1 MKKKIGIH
9 FIPCIVLMAVLLLC
23 MVLTAGKV
31 SASDF
36 SDGTAE
42 EGKYIEED
50 QVKPQPPVITD
61 FKINNDSILGY
72 GDKLNISFKIANR
85 TYDNSDPDKKTYVG
99 RIIYKYGNSNI
110 SNSYMTTHLFYNPK
124 TDRIESEQSDI
135 LNDAFSSARPEGV
148 YHFEY
153 FYDNLTNSYEYAD
166 STKNKSILK
175 ISNTTITFCE
185 DCKNGKHRIDT
196 IKYKEPTYKDY
207 GYSNCQKCR
216 ICGTVI
222 SGKVLNP
229 IKPYCKPS
237 TTNVTMYANQIKKF
251 QIKHAK
257 GDNVVDRTHLNGS
270 IYIRNI
276 CLKKGDKSDTIT
288 IQPYN
293 KIGKETVELILKSG
307 LKAKINIT
315 VKPAKT
321 QKIYGVKKNII
332 IKQGK
337 KYTLKPKISPSY
349 SKDKISYFSNNK
361 KVVTV
366 NSKGIITARKKGTA
380 YITIKSGSKYVKCKI
395 TVK

>member
-23 MVLTAGKV
+23 MTLTAGKV
-31 SASDF
+31 SAGDF
-36 SDGTAE
+36 SDGNAE

-72 GDKLNISFKIANR
+72 GNRLNISFKISNR
-85 TYDNSDPDKKTYVG
+85 TYDNSDPDKKTFVG
-99 RIIYKYGNSNI
+99 RIVYEHNG
-110 SNSYMTTHLFYNPK
+110 SYMPTNLFYNPK
-124 TDRIESEQSDI
+124 TDIIENVFNPNEV
-135 LNDAFSSARPEGV
+135 FSKYRAEGV
-148 YHFEY
+148 YHFKY

-237 TTNVTMYANQIKKF
+237 TTNVTMYAYANQTKTIKVT
-251 QIKHAK
+251 HVN
-257 GDNVVDRTHLNGS
+257 GDNVYRKRGNLNLGLYT
-270 IYIRNI
+270 I
-276 CLKKGDKSDTIT
+276 KKDKSFDTIT
-288 IQPYN
+288 IKPYN
-293 KIGKETVELILKSG
+293 KIGQYAIELTLNSG
-307 LKAKINIT
+307 LKTKINLI

-321 QKIYGVKKNII
+321 QKIYGVKKNIT
-332 IKQGK
+332 IKVGK

-349 SKDKISYFSNNK
+349 SKDKITYSSNNK
-361 KVVTV
+361 KVVV
-366 NSKGIITARKKGTA
+366 ANSKGVITARKKGTA

>member
-1 MKKKIGIH
+1 MKKKIGIQ

-72 GDKLNISFKIANR
+72 GDRLNISFKIANR

-99 RIIYKYGNSNI
+99 RIVYEHNG
-110 SNSYMTTHLFYNPK
+110 SYMPTNLFYNPK
-124 TDRIESEQSDI
+124 TDIIENVFNPNEV
-135 LNDAFSSARPEGV
+135 FSKYRAEGV

-153 FYDNLTNSYEYAD
+153 FYDALLNSYEYANA
-166 STKNKSILK
+166 TKNKSILK

-229 IKPYCKPS
+229 VKPYCKAS
-237 TTNVTMYANQIKKF
+237 TTNLTMYAYANQTKTIKVTHANGDNIYRKRGNLNLGLYTIKK
-251 QIKHAK
+251 
-257 GDNVVDRTHLNGS
+257 G
-270 IYIRNI
+270 
-276 CLKKGDKSDTIT
+276 KSLDTIT
-288 IQPYN
+288 IKPYN
-293 KIGKETVELILKSG
+293 KIGQYTIELTLNSG
-307 LKAKINIT
+307 LKTKINLI
-315 VKPAKT
+315 VKFAKT
-321 QKIYGVKKNII
+321 QKIYGVKKNIT
-332 IKQGK
+332 IKVGK
-337 KYTLKPKISPSY
+337 KYTLKPKLSPSY
-349 SKDKISYFSNNK
+349 SSDKIRYSSNNK
-361 KVVTV
+361 KVVAV
-366 NSKGIITARKKGTA
+366 NSKGVITARKKGTA

>member
-1 MKKKIGIH
+1 MKKKIGIQ
-9 FIPCIVLMAVLLLC
+9 FIPCIVLMAMLLLC

-31 SASDF
+31 SAGDF

-42 EGKYIEED
+42 AGKYIEED

-72 GDKLNISFKIANR
+72 GDRLNISFKIANR
-85 TYDNSDPDKKTYVG
+85 TYDNSDPDKKTFVG
-99 RIIYKYGNSNI
+99 RIVYEHNG
-110 SNSYMTTHLFYNPK
+110 SYMPTNLFYNPK
-124 TDRIESEQSDI
+124 TDIIENVFNPNEV
-135 LNDAFSSARPEGV
+135 FSKYRAEGV
-148 YHFEY
+148 YYFKY
-153 FYDNLTNSYEYAD
+153 FYDDLLNSYEYAD

-175 ISNTTITFCE
+175 ISKMSITFCE

-229 IKPYCKPS
+229 VKPYCKAS
-237 TTNVTMYANQIKKF
+237 TTNLTMYAYANQTKTIKVTHANGDNIYRKRGNLNLGLYTIKK
-251 QIKHAK
+251 
-257 GDNVVDRTHLNGS
+257 G
-270 IYIRNI
+270 
-276 CLKKGDKSDTIT
+276 KSLDTIT
-288 IQPYN
+288 IKPYN
-293 KIGKETVELILKSG
+293 KIGQYTIELTLNSG
-307 LKAKINIT
+307 LKTKINLI

-349 SKDKISYFSNNK
+349 SKDKMSYFSNNK
-361 KVVTV
+361 KVVAV
-366 NSKGIITARKKGTA
+366 NSKGVIAARKKGTA

>member
-9 FIPCIVLMAVLLLC
+9 FIPYIVLMAVLLLC

-36 SDGTAE
+36 SDGNAE

-72 GDKLNISFKIANR
+72 GDRINISFKISNR
-85 TYDNSDPDKKTYVG
+85 TYDSSDPDKKTFVG
-99 RIIYKYGNSNI
+99 QFFFTYKKKNITDLSNVI
-110 SNSYMTTHLFYNPK
+110 AVNLFYNPK
-124 TDRIESEQSDI
+124 SKLVEGTSNVLDESKS
-135 LNDAFSSARPEGV
+135 EGI
-148 YHFEY
+148 YY
-153 FYDNLTNSYEYAD
+153 FYAFFDQSLVENITNV
-166 STKNKSILK
+166 KNTK

-185 DCKNGKHRIDT
+185 DCKNGKHRINT

-288 IQPYN
+288 IQPYS

-332 IKQGK
+332 IKAGK
-337 KYTLKPKISPSY
+337 KYTLKPKLSPSY
-349 SKDKISYFSNNK
+349 SKDKISYSSNNK
-361 KVVTV
+361 KVVAV
-366 NSKGIITARKKGTA
+366 NSKGVITARKKGTA

>member
-9 FIPCIVLMAVLLLC
+9 FIPYVVLMAVLLLC

-72 GDKLNISFKIANR
+72 GDRLNISFKIANR
-85 TYDNSDPDKKTYVG
+85 TYDNSDPDKKTFVG
-99 RIIYKYGNSNI
+99 SIVYEHNG
-110 SNSYMTTHLFYNPK
+110 SYMPTNLFYNPK
-124 TDRIESEQSDI
+124 TDIIENVFNPNEV
-135 LNDAFSSARPEGV
+135 FSKYRAEGV
-148 YHFEY
+148 YHFKY
-153 FYDNLTNSYEYAD
+153 FYDALTNSWEYANA
-166 STKNKSILK
+166 TKNKSILK
-175 ISNTTITFCE
+175 ISNITITFCE

-229 IKPYCKPS
+229 VKPYCKAS
-237 TTNVTMYANQIKKF
+237 TTNVTMYAYANQTKTIKVTHANGDNIYRKRGNLNLGLYTIKK
-251 QIKHAK
+251 
-257 GDNVVDRTHLNGS
+257 G
-270 IYIRNI
+270 
-276 CLKKGDKSDTIT
+276 KSLDTIT
-288 IQPYN
+288 IKPYN
-293 KIGKETVELILKSG
+293 KIGQYTIELTLNSG
-307 LKAKINIT
+307 LKTKINLI
-315 VKPAKT
+315 VKFAKT
-321 QKIYGVKKNII
+321 QKIYGVKKNIT
-332 IKQGK
+332 IKVGK
-337 KYTLKPKISPSY
+337 KYTLKPKLSPSY
-349 SKDKISYFSNNK
+349 SKDKISYSSNNK
-361 KVVTV
+361 KVVAV
-366 NSKGIITARKKGTA
+366 NSKGIITAKKKGTA
-380 YITIKSGSKYVKCKI
+380 YIIIKSGSKYVKCKI

>member
-1 MKKKIGIH
+1 MKKKISIH

-36 SDGTAE
+36 SDGNVE
-42 EGKYIEED
+42 DGKYIEED

-61 FKINNDSILGY
+61 FKINNDSVLGY
-72 GDKLNISFKIANR
+72 GDRLNISFKIANR
-85 TYDNSDPDKKTYVG
+85 TYDNSDPDKKTFVG
-99 RIIYKYGNSNI
+99 QFFFTYKKKNITDLSNVI
-110 SNSYMTTHLFYNPK
+110 AVNLFYNPK
-124 TDRIESEQSDI
+124 SKLVEGTSNVLNESKS
-135 LNDAFSSARPEGV
+135 EGI
-148 YHFEY
+148 YY
-153 FYDNLTNSYEYAD
+153 FYAFFDQSLVENITNV
-166 STKNKSILK
+166 KNTK

-185 DCKNGKHRIDT
+185 DCKNGKHRINT

-332 IKQGK
+332 IKTGK
-337 KYTLKPKISPSY
+337 KYTLKPKLSPSY
-349 SKDKISYFSNNK
+349 SKDKISYSSNNK
-361 KVVTV
+361 KVVAV
-366 NSKGIITARKKGTA
+366 NSKGVITARKKGTA
-380 YITIKSGSKYVKCKI
+380 YITIKSGSKYIKCKI

>member
-9 FIPCIVLMAVLLLC
+9 FIPYVVLMAVLLLC

-61 FKINNDSILGY
+61 FKINNDSVLGY
-72 GDKLNISFKIANR
+72 GDRLNISFKIANR
-85 TYDNSDPDKKTYVG
+85 TYDNSNPDKKTYVG
-99 RIIYKYGNSNI
+99 KIAYKHN
-110 SNSYMTTHLFYNPK
+110 NSYVTAYLFYNPK
-124 TDRIESEQSDI
+124 TDIIESEPNNTS
-135 LNDAFSSARPEGV
+135 NNTFVSARPEGV

-153 FYDNLTNSYEYAD
+153 FYDALLNSFEY
-166 STKNKSILK
+166 SGSIKNKSILK

-185 DCKNGKHRIDT
+185 DCKNEKHRIDT

>member
-72 GDKLNISFKIANR
+72 GDKLNISFKISNR
-85 TYDNSDPDKKTYVG
+85 TYDNSDPDKKTFVG
-99 RIIYKYGNSNI
+99 SIVYEHNG
-110 SNSYMTTHLFYNPK
+110 SYMPTNLFYNPK
-124 TDRIESEQSDI
+124 TDIIENVFNPNEV
-135 LNDAFSSARPEGV
+135 FSKYRAEGV
-148 YHFEY
+148 YHFKY
-153 FYDNLTNSYEYAD
+153 FYDALTNSWEYANA
-166 STKNKSILK
+166 TKNKSILK
-175 ISNTTITFCE
+175 ISNITITFCE

-229 IKPYCKPS
+229 VKPYCKAS
-237 TTNVTMYANQIKKF
+237 TTNVTMYAYANQTKTIKVTHANGDNIYRKRGNLNLGLYTIKK
-251 QIKHAK
+251 
-257 GDNVVDRTHLNGS
+257 G
-270 IYIRNI
+270 
-276 CLKKGDKSDTIT
+276 KSLDTIT
-288 IQPYN
+288 IKPYN
-293 KIGKETVELILKSG
+293 KIGQYTIELTLNSG
-307 LKAKINIT
+307 LKTKINLI
-315 VKPAKT
+315 VKFAKT
-321 QKIYGVKKNII
+321 QKIYGVKKNIT
-332 IKQGK
+332 IKVGK
-337 KYTLKPKISPSY
+337 KYTLKPKLSPSY
-349 SKDKISYFSNNK
+349 SKDKISYSSNNK
-361 KVVTV
+361 KVVAV
-366 NSKGIITARKKGTA
+366 NSKGIITAKKKGTA
-380 YITIKSGSKYVKCKI
+380 YIIIKSGSKYVKCKI

>member
-1 MKKKIGIH
+1 MKKKIGIQ
-9 FIPCIVLMAVLLLC
+9 FIPCIVLMAMLLLC

-31 SASDF
+31 SAGDF

-42 EGKYIEED
+42 AGKYIEED

-72 GDKLNISFKIANR
+72 GDRLNISFKIANR
-85 TYDNSDPDKKTYVG
+85 TYDNSDKKFFVGQFFFTYKNKN
-99 RIIYKYGNSNI
+99 ITDLSNVI
-110 SNSYMTTHLFYNPK
+110 TVNLFYNPK
-124 TDRIESEQSDI
+124 SKLVEGTSNVLDESKS
-135 LNDAFSSARPEGV
+135 EGI
-148 YHFEY
+148 YY
-153 FYDNLTNSYEYAD
+153 FYAFFDQSLVENITNVKNTKITNS
-166 STKNKSILK
+166 TFL
-175 ISNTTITFCE
+175 FCE

-207 GYSNCQKCR
+207 GYSNCEKCR

-257 GDNVVDRTHLNGS
+257 GDNVVDKTHLSGS
-270 IYIRNI
+270 IYIRYI
-276 CLKKGDKSDTIT
+276 YLKKGDKSDTIT

-332 IKQGK
+332 IKAGK
-337 KYTLKPKISPSY
+337 KYTLKPKLSPSY
-349 SKDKISYFSNNK
+349 SKDKISYSSNNK
-361 KVVTV
+361 KVVAV
-366 NSKGIITARKKGTA
+366 NSKGVITARKKGTA
-380 YITIKSGSKYVKCKI
+380 YITIKSGSKYVKCTI

>member
-36 SDGTAE
+36 SDETAE

-72 GDKLNISFKIANR
+72 GDRLNISFKIANR
-85 TYDNSDPDKKTYVG
+85 TYDNSDPDKKTFVG
-99 RIIYKYGNSNI
+99 QFFFTYKKKNITDLSNVI
-110 SNSYMTTHLFYNPK
+110 AVNLFYNPK
-124 TDRIESEQSDI
+124 SKLVEGTSNVLDESKS
-135 LNDAFSSARPEGV
+135 EGI
-148 YHFEY
+148 YY
-153 FYDNLTNSYEYAD
+153 FYAFFDQSLVKNITNV
-166 STKNKSILK
+166 KNTK

-307 LKAKINIT
+307 LKVKINIT

-332 IKQGK
+332 IKTGK
-337 KYTLKPKISPSY
+337 KYTLKPKLSPSY
-349 SKDKISYFSNNK
+349 SKDKITYSSNNK
-361 KVVTV
+361 KVVVV
-366 NSKGIITARKKGTA
+366 NSKGLVTARKKGIA
-380 YITIKSGSKYVKCKI
+380 YITIKSGSKYMKCKI

>member
-9 FIPCIVLMAVLLLC
+9 FIPYVVLMAVLLLC

-42 EGKYIEED
+42 DGKYIEGD

-72 GDKLNISFKIANR
+72 GDRLNISFKISNR
-85 TYDNSDPDKKTYVG
+85 TYDNSDPDKKTFVG
-99 RIIYKYGNSNI
+99 QFFFTYKKKNITDLSNI
-110 SNSYMTTHLFYNPK
+110 IAVNLFYNPK
-124 TDRIESEQSDI
+124 SKLVEGTSNVLDESKS
-135 LNDAFSSARPEGV
+135 EGI
-148 YHFEY
+148 YY
-153 FYDNLTNSYEYAD
+153 FYAFFDQSLVENITNV
-166 STKNKSILK
+166 KNTK

-207 GYSNCQKCR
+207 GYSNYQKCK

-229 IKPYCKPS
+229 IKPYCRPS

-332 IKQGK
+332 IKVGK
-337 KYTLKPKISPSY
+337 KYTLKPRLSPSY
-349 SKDKISYFSNNK
+349 SKDKITYSSNNK
-361 KVVTV
+361 KVVAV
-366 NSKGIITARKKGTA
+366 NSKGVITTRKKGTA
-380 YITIKSGSKYVKCKI
+380 YITIKSGSKYIKCKI

>member
-72 GDKLNISFKIANR
+72 GDRLNISFKIANR
-85 TYDNSDPDKKTYVG
+85 TYDNSDPDKKTFVG
-99 RIIYKYGNSNI
+99 SIVYEHNG
-110 SNSYMTTHLFYNPK
+110 SYMPTNLFYNPK
-124 TDRIESEQSDI
+124 TDIIENVFNPNEV
-135 LNDAFSSARPEGV
+135 FSKYRAEGV
-148 YHFEY
+148 YHFKY
-153 FYDNLTNSYEYAD
+153 FYDALTNSWEYANA
-166 STKNKSILK
+166 TKNKSILK
-175 ISNTTITFCE
+175 ISNITITFCE

-196 IKYKEPTYKDY
+196 IKYKEPTYKDH

-229 IKPYCKPS
+229 VKPYCKAS
-237 TTNVTMYANQIKKF
+237 TTNVTMYAYANQTKTIKVTHANGDNIYRKRGNLNLSLYTIKK
-251 QIKHAK
+251 
-257 GDNVVDRTHLNGS
+257 G
-270 IYIRNI
+270 
-276 CLKKGDKSDTIT
+276 KSLDTIT
-288 IQPYN
+288 IKPYN
-293 KIGKETVELILKSG
+293 KIGQYTIELTLNSG
-307 LKAKINIT
+307 LKTKINLI
-315 VKPAKT
+315 VKFAKT
-321 QKIYGVKKNII
+321 QKIYGVKKNIT
-332 IKQGK
+332 IKVGK
-337 KYTLKPKISPSY
+337 KYTLKPKLSPSY
-349 SKDKISYFSNNK
+349 SKDKISYSSNNK
-361 KVVTV
+361 KVVAV
-366 NSKGIITARKKGTA
+366 NSKGIITAKKKGTA
-380 YITIKSGSKYVKCKI
+380 YIIIKSGSKYVKCKI

>member
-1 MKKKIGIH
+1 M
-9 FIPCIVLMAVLLLC
+9 C
-23 MVLTAGKV
+23 MTLTAGKV

-36 SDGTAE
+36 SNGTAE

-72 GDKLNISFKIANR
+72 GDRLNISFKIANR

-99 RIIYKYGNSNI
+99 RILYKYSNSNI
-110 SNSYMTTHLFYNPK
+110 SNSYMATYLFYNPK
-124 TDRIESEQSDI
+124 TDMIESESSDV
-135 LNDAFSSARPEGV
+135 FVSAKPEGV

-153 FYDNLTNSYEYAD
+153 FYDDLTKSFEY
-166 STKNKSILK
+166 SGSIKNKSILK

-185 DCKNGKHRIDT
+185 DCKNEKHRIDT

-361 KVVTV
+361 KGVTV

>member
-1 MKKKIGIH
+1 MKKKIGIQ

-23 MVLTAGKV
+23 MTLTAGKV

-42 EGKYIEED
+42 DGKYIEED

-72 GDKLNISFKIANR
+72 GDRLNISFKIANR
-85 TYDNSDPDKKTYVG
+85 TYDNSDKNFFVGQFFFTYKKKNITDL
-99 RIIYKYGNSNI
+99 SNVI
-110 SNSYMTTHLFYNPK
+110 AVNLFYNPK
-124 TDRIESEQSDI
+124 SKLVEGTSNVLDESKS
-135 LNDAFSSARPEGV
+135 EGI
-148 YHFEY
+148 YY
-153 FYDNLTNSYEYAD
+153 FYAFFDQSLVENITNVKNTKITNS
-166 STKNKSILK
+166 TFL
-175 ISNTTITFCE
+175 FCE

-229 IKPYCKPS
+229 VKPYCKAS
-237 TTNVTMYANQIKKF
+237 TTNLTMYAYANQTKTIKVTHANEDNIYRKRGNLNLGLYTIKK
-251 QIKHAK
+251 
-257 GDNVVDRTHLNGS
+257 N
-270 IYIRNI
+270 
-276 CLKKGDKSDTIT
+276 KSFDTIT
-288 IQPYN
+288 IKPYD
-293 KIGKETVELILKSG
+293 KIGQYTIELTLNSG
-307 LKAKINIT
+307 LKTKINIT

-321 QKIYGVKKNII
+321 QKIYGIKKSIT
-332 IKQGK
+332 IKKGK

-349 SKDKISYFSNNK
+349 SKDKITYSSNNK
-361 KVVTV
+361 KVVAV

>member
-1 MKKKIGIH
+1 MKKKISIH

-36 SDGTAE
+36 SDGNAE

-72 GDKLNISFKIANR
+72 GDRINISFKISNR
-85 TYDNSDPDKKTYVG
+85 TYNSSDPDKKTFVG
-99 RIIYKYGNSNI
+99 QFFFTYKKKNITDLSNVI
-110 SNSYMTTHLFYNPK
+110 AVNLFYNPK
-124 TDRIESEQSDI
+124 SKLVEGTSNVLDESKS
-135 LNDAFSSARPEGV
+135 EGI
-148 YHFEY
+148 YY
-153 FYDNLTNSYEYAD
+153 FYAFFDQSLVENITNV
-166 STKNKSILK
+166 KNTK

-207 GYSNCQKCR
+207 GYSNCKKCR

-276 CLKKGDKSDTIT
+276 CLKKGDKSDIIT

-332 IKQGK
+332 IKAGK

>member
-1 MKKKIGIH
+1 MKKKISIH
-9 FIPCIVLMAVLLLC
+9 FISYIVLMAVLLLC

-36 SDGTAE
+36 SDGNVE
-42 EGKYIEED
+42 DGKYIEED

-61 FKINNDSILGY
+61 FKINNDSVLGY
-72 GDKLNISFKIANR
+72 GDRLNISFKIANR
-85 TYDNSDPDKKTYVG
+85 TYDNSDPDKKTFVG
-99 RIIYKYGNSNI
+99 QFFFTYKKKNITDLSNVI
-110 SNSYMTTHLFYNPK
+110 AVNLFYNPK
-124 TDRIESEQSDI
+124 SKLVEGTSNVLNESKS
-135 LNDAFSSARPEGV
+135 EGI
-148 YHFEY
+148 YY
-153 FYDNLTNSYEYAD
+153 FYAFFDQSLVENITNV
-166 STKNKSILK
+166 KNTK

-185 DCKNGKHRIDT
+185 DCKNGKHRINT

-332 IKQGK
+332 IKIKAGK
-337 KYTLKPKISPSY
+337 KYTLKPKLSPSY
-349 SKDKISYFSNNK
+349 SKDKISYSSNNK
-361 KVVTV
+361 KVVAV
-366 NSKGIITARKKGTA
+366 NSKGVITARKKGTA
-380 YITIKSGSKYVKCKI
+380 YITIKSGSKYIKCKI

>member
-36 SDGTAE
+36 SDGTTE

-72 GDKLNISFKIANR
+72 GDRLNISFKISNR
-85 TYDNSDPDKKTYVG
+85 TYDSSDPNKKTFVG
-99 RIIYKYGNSNI
+99 AI
-110 SNSYMTTHLFYNPK
+110 SFKHDKSYIGAWFYYNPQNNM
-124 TDRIESEQSDI
+124 IEGVSDYTLGKEI
-135 LNDAFSSARPEGV
+135 PEGI
-148 YHFEY
+148 YYFDY
-153 FYDNLTNSYEYAD
+153 FYDALTNSYEYAD

-257 GDNVVDRTHLNGS
+257 GDNVVDRTHLSGS

-276 CLKKGDKSDTIT
+276 CLKKGDKSDIIT

-361 KVVTV
+361 KVATV
-366 NSKGIITARKKGTA
+366 SSKGIITARKKGTA

>member
-23 MVLTAGKV
+23 MTLTAGKI

-36 SDGTAE
+36 SDGNAE

-72 GDKLNISFKIANR
+72 GDRINISFKISNR
-85 TYDNSDPDKKTYVG
+85 TYDSSDPDKKTFVG
-99 RIIYKYGNSNI
+99 QFFFTYKKKNITDLSNVI
-110 SNSYMTTHLFYNPK
+110 AVNLFYNPK
-124 TDRIESEQSDI
+124 SKLVEGTSNVLDESKS
-135 LNDAFSSARPEGV
+135 EGI
-148 YHFEY
+148 YY
-153 FYDNLTNSYEYAD
+153 FYAFFDQSLVENITNV
-166 STKNKSILK
+166 KNTK
-175 ISNTTITFCE
+175 ISNTTIIFCE
-185 DCKNGKHRIDT
+185 DCKNGKHRINT
-196 IKYKEPTYKDY
+196 IKYKEPTYKEY

-288 IQPYN
+288 IQPYS

-332 IKQGK
+332 IKAGK
-337 KYTLKPKISPSY
+337 KYTLKPKLSPSY
-349 SKDKISYFSNNK
+349 SKDKISYSSNNK
-361 KVVTV
+361 KVVAV
-366 NSKGIITARKKGTA
+366 NSKGVITARKKGIA
-380 YITIKSGSKYVKCKI
+380 CITIKSGSKYVKCKI

>member
-9 FIPCIVLMAVLLLC
+9 FIPYVVLMAVLLLC

-36 SDGTAE
+36 SDENAE

-72 GDKLNISFKIANR
+72 GDRINISFKISNR
-85 TYDNSDPDKKTYVG
+85 TYNSSDPDKKTFVG
-99 RIIYKYGNSNI
+99 QFFFTYKKKNITDLSNVI
-110 SNSYMTTHLFYNPK
+110 AVNLFYNPK
-124 TDRIESEQSDI
+124 SKLVEGTSNVLDESKS
-135 LNDAFSSARPEGV
+135 EGI
-148 YHFEY
+148 YY
-153 FYDNLTNSYEYAD
+153 FYAFFDQSLVENITNV
-166 STKNKSILK
+166 KNTK

-207 GYSNCQKCR
+207 GYSNYQKCK

-229 IKPYCKPS
+229 IKPYCRPS

-332 IKQGK
+332 IKAGK
-337 KYTLKPKISPSY
+337 KYALKPKLSPSY
-349 SKDKISYFSNNK
+349 SKNKITYSSNNK
-361 KVVTV
+361 KVVAV

>member
-9 FIPCIVLMAVLLLC
+9 FIPYVVLMAILLLC

-36 SDGTAE
+36 SDENAE

-72 GDKLNISFKIANR
+72 GDRINISFKISNR
-85 TYDNSDPDKKTYVG
+85 TYNSSDPDKKTFVG
-99 RIIYKYGNSNI
+99 QFFFTYKKKNITDLSNVI
-110 SNSYMTTHLFYNPK
+110 AVNLFYNPK
-124 TDRIESEQSDI
+124 SKLVEGTSNVLDESKS
-135 LNDAFSSARPEGV
+135 EGI
-148 YHFEY
+148 YY
-153 FYDNLTNSYEYAD
+153 FYAFFDQSLVENITNV
-166 STKNKSILK
+166 KNTK

-207 GYSNCQKCR
+207 GYSNYQKCK

-229 IKPYCKPS
+229 IKPYCRPS

-332 IKQGK
+332 IKAGK
-337 KYTLKPKISPSY
+337 KYTLKPKLSPSY
-349 SKDKISYFSNNK
+349 SKNKITYSSNNK
-361 KVVTV
+361 KVVAV

>member
-9 FIPCIVLMAVLLLC
+9 FIPYVVLMAVLLLC

-42 EGKYIEED
+42 DGKYIEED

-72 GDKLNISFKIANR
+72 GDRINISFKISNR
-85 TYDNSDPDKKTYVG
+85 TYDSSDPDKKTFVG
-99 RIIYKYGNSNI
+99 QFFFTYKKKNITDLSNVI
-110 SNSYMTTHLFYNPK
+110 AVNLFYNPK
-124 TDRIESEQSDI
+124 SKLVEGTSNVLDESKS
-135 LNDAFSSARPEGV
+135 EGI
-148 YHFEY
+148 YY
-153 FYDNLTNSYEYAD
+153 FYAFFDQSLVENITNV
-166 STKNKSILK
+166 KNTK
-175 ISNTTITFCE
+175 ISNTTIIFCE
-185 DCKNGKHRIDT
+185 DCKNGKHRINT

-288 IQPYN
+288 IQPYS

-332 IKQGK
+332 IKAGK
-337 KYTLKPKISPSY
+337 KYTLKPKLSPSY
-349 SKDKISYFSNNK
+349 SKDKISYSSNNK
-361 KVVTV
+361 KVVAV
-366 NSKGIITARKKGTA
+366 NSKGVITARKKGIA
-380 YITIKSGSKYVKCKI
+380 CITIKSGSKYVKCKI

>member
-9 FIPCIVLMAVLLLC
+9 FIPYVVLMAVLLLC

-50 QVKPQPPVITD
+50 QVKPQSPVITD

-72 GDKLNISFKIANR
+72 GDRLNISFKIANR
-85 TYDNSDPDKKTYVG
+85 TYDNSDKKFFVGQFFFTYKKKN
-99 RIIYKYGNSNI
+99 ITDLSNVI
-110 SNSYMTTHLFYNPK
+110 AVNLFYNPK
-124 TDRIESEQSDI
+124 SKLVEGTSNVLDESKS
-135 LNDAFSSARPEGV
+135 EGI
-148 YHFEY
+148 YY
-153 FYDNLTNSYEYAD
+153 FYAFFDQSLVENITNVKNTKIAN
-166 STKNKSILK
+166 STFL
-175 ISNTTITFCE
+175 FCE

-207 GYSNCQKCR
+207 GYSNCEKCR

-257 GDNVVDRTHLNGS
+257 GDNVVDRTHLSGS

-349 SKDKISYFSNNK
+349 SKDKMSYFSNNK
-361 KVVTV
+361 KVVAV
-366 NSKGIITARKKGTA
+366 NSKGVIAARKKGTA